1 MKSDIVRAWKDETY
15 RQSLSDEQFNA
26 LPANPAG
33 DLSEVEMAA
42 VSGGEG
48 WDNVGLF
55 GASSSSSSA
64 TYASVRRCH
73 TYAFLCDTSV
83 FSANVLGGHKCG
95 GGIWLGD
102 VINVLTP
109 NTQTCANSH

>member
-1 MKSDIVRAWKDETY
+1 MKFDIARAWKDETY
-15 RQSLSDEQFNA
+15 RQSLSDEQLNA
-26 LPANPAG
+26 LPANPVG
-33 DLSEVEMAA
+33 DLSESEMAA
-42 VSGGEG
+42 VSGGEGWDG

-73 TYAFLCDTSV
+73 TYAFLCDTSI
-83 FSANVLGGHKCG
+83 FSTNVLKK